1 MESHL
6 LTPKQVAERLQVS
19 RRTVDR
25 YLAAGIL
32 PYHPIGRLK
41 RIDPKDLAAWLRR
54 NRRQGAVRLPTARRT
69 MAERVAAP
77 AMQRDGE

>member
-1 MESHL
+1 MAESQL

-25 YLAAGIL
+25 YLAAGII
-32 PYHPIGRLK
+32 PYHQVGRLP

-54 NRRQGAVRLPTARRT
+54 NRRQGAVNLR
-69 MAERVAAP
+69 RVAAP
-77 AMQRDGE
+77 AMQRGEG